1 VIAMPIEIR
10 ELVIRA
16 TVDPGGEPGGCG
28 PSSASKAAGQ
38 SPLQAHARGDES
50 VVQTCV
56 REVLRILTDKQE
68 R

>member
-1 VIAMPIEIR
+1 MPIEIR

-28 PSSASKAAGQ
+28 PSPAAKAAGQ
-38 SPLQAHARGDES
+38 SSSQPHAQDDES